1 MSSTIGKL
9 FTVTTF
15 GESHGP
21 GVGAVVD
28 GVTPGIKLSEAD
40 IQQELDRRRPGQSS
54 LTTPRSEADK
64 IEIVSGIFEGKT
76 TGHPIMLLIRNT
88 NTRPYD
94 YSAIKDLYR
103 PGHAD
108 YTFNKKYGM
117 RDYRGSGR
125 ASGRETAARVAAG
138 AIAKK
143 MLADVGITIRAW
155 VQRLGGI
162 ECENFSATEIE
173 NNPVRACDAAAARLM
188 AEKIKEAIA
197 AKNSLG
203 GVIKCCISGAPVGLG
218 EPVFDKLEADLAKAV
233 LSVGATKG
241 IEFGAGFAAADMTG
255 KEHND
260 EMAEEGFLSNQAGG
274 TLGGIST
281 GQDITFRVAVKPT
294 SSIAQPQQTID
305 IHGRAVECITEGRHD
320 PCICPRIVP
329 VIEAMAAITIIDHI
343 KRHTALTMQPL
354 NRIIAGE

>member
-15 GESHGP
+15 GESHGQA
-21 GVGAVVD
+21 VGAIID
-28 GVTPGIKLSEAD
+28 GVTPGLELDEAD
-40 IQQELDRRRPGQSS
+40 IQHELNRRRPGQSDI
-54 LTTPRSEADK
+54 TTPRKEADK
-64 IEIVSGIFEGKT
+64 AQIMSGVFEGKT
-76 TGHPIMLLIRNT
+76 TGHPIMVMVMNT
-88 NTRPYD
+88 SMRPYD
-94 YSAIKDLYR
+94 YSDIMNLYR

-108 YTFNKKYGM
+108 FTFNKKYEI

-125 ASGRETAARVAAG
+125 ASGRETTARVAAG

-143 MLADVGITIRAW
+143 MLSQYGIKIQGW

-162 ECENFSATEIE
+162 ECKTFDADVIE
-173 NNPVRACDAAAARLM
+173 QNPVRACDPDAAILM
-188 AEKIKEAIA
+188 ADKIRQSIA
-197 AKNSLG
+197 EKNSVG
-203 GVIKCCISGAPVGLG
+203 GIIKCCVSGMIPGLG

-241 IEFGAGFAAADMTG
+241 IEFGAGFAAPDMTG

-260 EMAEEGFLSNQAGG
+260 EMDASGFLSNNAGG

-281 GQDITFRVAVKPT
+281 GQDIVFRVAVKPT
-294 SSIAQPQQTID
+294 SSIAQPQRTVD
-305 IHGRAVECITEGRHD
+305 VDGNEVECITEGRHD

-329 VIEAMAAITIIDHI
+329 VIEAMAAITLIDHL
-343 KRHTALTMQPL
+343 KRHISLTM
-354 NRIIAGE
+354 NARS